1 MKNAI
6 KILVLSLFFITFK
19 FHAQEIFKVENNNR
33 SLNESI
39 AKKAIDVMNITDVI
53 FIKNNGKIKYGS
65 QNSMTLY
72 VDYENIDFGN
82 SINQATKNNIKNIIV
97 KIPDNY
103 SGSISLNSLNMF
115 PAINF
120 IYLIVENEISDFSF
134 RNSIVANNP
143 NWIIAYEFSLPQ

>member
-53 FIKNNGKIKYGS
+53 FIKIMGKL
-65 QNSMTLY
+65 NM
-72 VDYENIDFGN
+72 E
-82 SINQATKNNIKNIIV
+82 V
-97 KIPDNY
+97 KIP
-103 SGSISLNSLNMF
+103 
-115 PAINF
+115 
-120 IYLIVENEISDFSF
+120 
-134 RNSIVANNP
+134 
-143 NWIIAYEFSLPQ
+143 

>member
-53 FIKNNGKIKYGS
+53 FIKNNGEIKYGS

-82 SINQATKNNIKNIIV
+82 SINQATKNKVKYVVV
-97 KIPDNY
+97 KISNNY
-103 SGSISLNSLNMF
+103 YGSINLNNLNMF
-115 PAINF
+115 PALNF
-120 IYLIVENEISDFSF
+120 IYLMVENEISDFSF
-134 RNSIVANNP
+134 RNSIEANNP
-143 NWIIAYEFSLPQ
+143 LWIIAYQFSLPQ

>member
-120 IYLIVENEISDFSF
+120 IYLIVEKNSTDIALTS
-134 RNSIVANNP
+134 SIVESNP
-143 NWIIAYEFSLPQ
+143 NWTIAYQISLPE